1 MRNHITGRGALVRK
15 LSGRARTVLGD
26 GSKGDGC
33 SQGRNIGGNRCT
45 EKRRCYGD
53 TAVGVGGVWGYEK
66 KTASAPEEEPGK
78 CVRATEIDGTRG
90 AFTCRVSRISAA
102 STEGLGGGALHR
114 GAVGAWGK

>member
-33 SQGRNIGGNRCT
+33 SHGRNIGGNCCT
-45 EKRRCYGD
+45 EKQRYYGD

>member
-1 MRNHITGRGALVRK
+1 LAGIVVQRNGAATAIQRLVSAVCGVTRK
-15 LSGRARTVLGD
+15 
-26 GSKGDGC
+26 KPP
-33 SQGRNIGGNRCT
+33 
-45 EKRRCYGD
+45 
-53 TAVGVGGVWGYEK
+53 
-66 KTASAPEEEPGK
+66 SAPEEEPGK